1 MICFSLLN
9 KRGLIMSSMTVVGG
23 HKLTGR
29 VTASGAKNA
38 LLPILAA
45 SIMLDGETNLT
56 NAPYLG
62 DVNIMLRMLTSLGI
76 RAEELQHD
84 CIHIVNQKK
93 IRHIAPYDL
102 VTAMR
107 ASFFVAG
114 PLLAKTGFA
123 KVPMPGGCSIG
134 TRPID
139 IHLDGFKA
147 LGADIHIE
155 HGFVQLAAKAIKGTT
170 FKLPFPSVGATENL
184 MMAASLAQGD
194 TVLENVA
201 CEPEIVDLAH
211 FLNQAGANISGAGTS
226 TITIQGVQSL
236 SGISSYSVI
245 PDRIE
250 VGTFMIAAAITAGD
264 IVIQNACYDHVAVLA
279 EKLIDMGADITHDS
293 NSITVKCSGRL
304 VARDFVTEPYP
315 GFPTDM
321 QSQMMTLLSVS
332 EGKSKIKEAIF
343 ENRYMHVPELVRMG
357 ADIKVDKEYAFI
369 KGVSKLSAADVR
381 STDLRASASMVIAGL
396 VAEGQ
401 TKVHGLKHLR
411 RGYHNLAEKL
421 ISLGAEIYQ

>member
-1 MICFSLLN
+1 MP
-9 KRGLIMSSMTVVGG
+9 SMEIVGG
-23 HKLTGR
+23 KPLKGE
-29 VTASGAKNA
+29 VIASGAKNA

-45 SIMLDGETNLT
+45 SVMLDGETNLK
-56 NAPYLG
+56 NSPYLG
-62 DVNIMLRMLTSLGI
+62 DVNIMLRMLTALGI
-76 RAEELQHD
+76 RAEHLPND
-84 CIHIVNQKK
+84 CIHIFNHKK

-139 IHLDGFKA
+139 IHLQGFEA
-147 LGADIHIE
+147 LGAEINIE
-155 HGFVQLAAKAIKGTT
+155 HGFVQLKTKEIRGTK

-184 MMAASLAQGD
+184 MMAACLGRGE
-194 TVLENVA
+194 TVFENVA
-201 CEPEIVDLAH
+201 REPEIVDLAN
-211 FLNQAGANISGAGTS
+211 FLNQAGAKIEGAGS
-226 TITIQGVQSL
+226 QTITIQGVQSL
-236 SGISSYSVI
+236 QGIASYSVI

-250 VGTFMIAAAITAGD
+250 VGTFMIAAAITSGN
-264 IVIQNACYDHVAVLA
+264 IIIKNACYDHVSLLG
-279 EKLIDMGADITHDS
+279 EKLKLMGVNIEHDDTSISISSSGKLKAID
-293 NSITVKCSGRL
+293 L
-304 VARDFVTEPYP
+304 VTEPYP

-343 ENRYMHVPELVRMG
+343 ENRYMHVPELKRMG
-357 ADIKVDKEYAFI
+357 ADIKLDKEYAFI
-369 KGVSKLSAADVR
+369 KGVDFLSGAEVR
-381 STDLRASASMVIAGL
+381 STDLRASASMVLAGL
-396 VAEGQ
+396 VAKGRS
-401 TKVHGLKHLR
+401 KIHGLKHLN

-421 ISLGAEIYQ
+421 MQLGAEIYQ

>member
-1 MICFSLLN
+1 MA
-9 KRGLIMSSMTVVGG
+9 SMDIVGG
-23 HKLTGR
+23 VPLKGT
-29 VTASGAKNA
+29 VYASGAKNA

-45 SIMLDGETNLT
+45 SVMLDGETNLK

-76 RAEELQHD
+76 RAEHLPND

-93 IRHIAPYDL
+93 VRHIAPYDL

-139 IHLDGFKA
+139 IHLQGFEA
-147 LGADIHIE
+147 LGAEINIE
-155 HGFVQLAAKAIKGTT
+155 HGFVQLKTKEIRGTK

-184 MMAASLAQGD
+184 MMAACLGRGT
-194 TVLENVA
+194 TVFENTA
-201 CEPEIVDLAH
+201 CEPEIVDLAN
-211 FLNQAGANISGAGTS
+211 FLNAAGAKITGAGS
-226 TITIQGVQSL
+226 PTISVEGVSSL
-236 SGISSYSVI
+236 RGISLYSVI

-250 VGTFMIAAAITAGD
+250 VGTFMIAAAITSGD
-264 IVIQNACYDHVAVLA
+264 IVIKNACYDHVSLLG
-279 EKLIDMGADITHDS
+279 EKLKLMGVDVEHDID
-293 NSITVKCSGRL
+293 SIRVSSKGRL
-304 VARDFVTEPYP
+304 KAIDFDTEPYP

-321 QSQMMTLLSVS
+321 QSQMMTLLSIS
-332 EGKSKIKEAIF
+332 EGKSKIKESIF
-343 ENRYMHVPELVRMG
+343 ENRYMHVPELKRMG

-369 KGVSKLSAADVR
+369 KGVESLSAAEVR
-381 STDLRASASMVIAGL
+381 STDLRASASMVLAGL
-396 VAEGQ
+396 VAKGRS
-401 TKVHGLKHLR
+401 KVHGLKHLR

-421 ISLGAEIYQ
+421 IGLGAEIYQ